1 MYRDLREGLLSQEDY
16 AQTREVL
23 LKEITQLE
31 KQLGE
36 LEETLNQNEEQLK
49 GEKKWAALAK
59 KYYDAK
65 EITAEM
71 VDAMILSM
79 KMNEDNSL
87 DIKFNYMDEF
97 KAIMDKVETLRKEVA

>member
-1 MYRDLREGLLSQEDY
+1 MKTVTICGSLRFAEEMKNI
-16 AQTREVL
+16 AF
-23 LKEITQLE
+23 
-31 KQLGE
+31 E
-36 LEETLNQNEEQLK
+36 LEAVKGCNVLQCVYNNQNM
-49 GEKKWAALAK
+49 
-59 KYYDAK
+59 

-79 KMNEDNSL
+79 KMNEDSSL

>member
-1 MYRDLREGLLSQEDY
+1 MEDRELIRRIQNGQ
-16 AQTREVL
+16 
-23 LKEITQLE
+23 KEY
-31 KQLGE
+31 
-36 LEETLNQNEEQLK
+36 LNEI
-49 GEKKWAALAK
+49 AK
-59 KYYDAK
+59 KYYDAQ

-79 KMNEDNSL
+79 KMNEDSSL